1 MASRSDTPSSPYP
14 CNEPEAGV
22 WLAGW
27 LIDMIEAAP
36 SSAHGPGG
44 RGTDACTAITPSS
57 RPSSAPFLPL
67 SFTESL
73 QKQFH
78 RIKSGLPRSLVPPS
92 VTSTS
97 RSSVGR
103 GSRRGEPMPLSAAS
117 PSERPSSSSSERA
130 RAHFRTLIASFVVAL
145 FSRLDF
151 HLLANQITGG
161 RQNAPSNH
169 ACTHQTPSLSL

>member
-1 MASRSDTPSSPYP
+1 MYA
-14 CNEPEAGV
+14 E
-22 WLAGW
+22 
-27 LIDMIEAAP
+27 
-36 SSAHGPGG
+36 
-44 RGTDACTAITPSS
+44 GTDACTAITPSS

-117 PSERPSSSSSERA
+117 ASERPSPSSSSERA

-161 RQNAPSNH
+161 RQNAPSNQPRLH
-169 ACTHQTPSLSL
+169 APNTISLTLTLISL